1 MLRNLYF
8 IKTTSFINYSNV
20 LANDVLTN
28 DVLTNDVLTARPYEC
43 CPYECC
49 AIIMLDSVPRTNGLF
64 HYNAGSEP
72 LPKGRAQ
79 LIAAGPKEHAS
90 SGPRSPSRV
99 SSRFDLISEP
109 ARIRVK
115 TRGHIMHAVTLLCTS
130 RQPTTPKSVP
140 NHFRSFNIV
149 FCILF
154 TVFWGIG
161 MNSLP
166 KSSFR
171 LCIKFHSS
179 SSVCVQI

>member
-20 LANDVLTN
+20 LAN

-49 AIIMLDSVPRTNGLF
+49 AIIMLDSVPRTNGLV

-99 SSRFDLISEP
+99 SSRFDLVSESV
-109 ARIRVK
+109 RV
-115 TRGHIMHAVTLLCTS
+115 RVNCFI
-130 RQPTTPKSVP
+130 
-140 NHFRSFNIV
+140 FSFL
-149 FCILF
+149 LF
-154 TVFWGIG
+154 TF
-161 MNSLP
+161 
-166 KSSFR
+166 
-171 LCIKFHSS
+171 
-179 SSVCVQI
+179 